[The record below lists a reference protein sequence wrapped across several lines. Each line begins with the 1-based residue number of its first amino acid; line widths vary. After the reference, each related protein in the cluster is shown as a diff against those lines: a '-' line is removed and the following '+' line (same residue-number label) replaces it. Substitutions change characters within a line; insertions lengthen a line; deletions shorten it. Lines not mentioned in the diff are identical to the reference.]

1 MNFSRLKPI
10 SGVYLTIKPN
20 FCLVQQFYD
29 LTIDRLSGKICTFA
43 HVTRVFFATSKVTK
57 EAEILQEG
65 FSLIFRRVK
74 LLPDS
79 NISIWLIFCACML
92 TVTSIRAMVNNR
104 FFIRLFYYDGV
115 RTNIFPLA
123 IAALATAP
131 HLIKL
136 VGGIVHNGRY
146 IRKDTSLKVAPCS
159 RLHAHAGTS

>member
-1 MNFSRLKPI
+1 MSDEP
-10 SGVYLTIKPN
+10 
-20 FCLVQQFYD
+20 
-29 LTIDRLSGKICTFA
+29 
-43 HVTRVFFATSKVTK
+43 FFATSKVTK
-57 EAEILQEG
+57 EAEIPQEG

-79 NISIWLIFCACML
+79 NISIWLIFCML
-92 TVTSIRAMVNNR
+92 TVTSIWAMVNNR

-115 RTNIFPLA
+115 GTNIFPLA

-136 VGGIVHNGRY
+136 VGGIVHDGRY